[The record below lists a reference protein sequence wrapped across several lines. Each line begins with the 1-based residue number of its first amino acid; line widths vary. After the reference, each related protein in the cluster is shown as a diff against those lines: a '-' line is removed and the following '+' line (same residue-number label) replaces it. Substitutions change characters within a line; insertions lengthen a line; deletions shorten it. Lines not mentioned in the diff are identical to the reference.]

1 MKFRLIC
8 LIVIIQQTVSEKNT
22 FINVFEAD
30 PQMLL
35 TLGTRHG
42 DTRRNRLYPVC
53 TVYAVP
59 AIYIAALKMFVGSAF
74 YVPIHLII
82 FTKFLFL
89 IVKRSIICH
98 SLFLITCIL

>member
-74 YVPIHLII
+74 MFQSIL
-82 FTKFLFL
+82 LF
-89 IVKRSIICH
+89 SPN
-98 SLFLITCIL
+98 FYF